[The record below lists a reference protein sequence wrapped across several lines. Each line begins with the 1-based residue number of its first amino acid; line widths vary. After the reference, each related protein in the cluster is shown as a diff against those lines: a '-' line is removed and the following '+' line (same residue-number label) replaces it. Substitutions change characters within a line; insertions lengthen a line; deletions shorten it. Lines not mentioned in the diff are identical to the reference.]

1 MGSAARLSTPHT
13 PGNNPL
19 VLQKCISFS
28 TGLTTISLALALA
41 LLPCLNALC
50 LINTCSS
57 WVNKHRTNATV
68 NGYCAVMF
76 DENCC
81 KDSDDYYAVAKGE
94 EGKLCGSSVVASLGL
109 SSCEG
114 PTGFRDDVESIVV
127 MPGCTLEVWDSK
139 DGLAEAKKE
148 EAKGFNAG
156 NYKDNE
162 DRYDKNKLV
171 FTAKGSPNM
180 IEEL

>member
-13 PGNNPL
+13 PG
-19 VLQKCISFS
+19 
-28 TGLTTISLALALA
+28 LTMISLALALA

-68 NGYCAVMF
+68 NGYCAAMV

-81 KDSDDYYAVAKGE
+81 K
-94 EGKLCGSSVVASLGL
+94 
-109 SSCEG
+109 G

-180 IEEL
+180 IEELNDDFKDMDEDIGSYRCKC